1 MKKLMSIFGAALF
14 VFALASC
21 GPETTEEAPE
31 GNGTEEGADKGAD
44 KGADGGDGGE

>member
-21 GPETTEEAPE
+21 DTPAKDDAPADAKDDAKKEAPAPAAE
-31 GNGTEEGADKGAD
+31 
-44 KGADGGDGGE
+44 

>member
-21 GPETTEEAPE
+21 GPEETTDDANKDGDKKDAPAP
-31 GNGTEEGADKGAD
+31 ADKKDDAT
-44 KGADGGDGGE
+44 K